1 MIYGYV
7 AIKNRIKC
15 DIDTD
20 YQEEAEAE
28 VKKVRL
34 FLDEKERDES
44 ARINYQNSG
53 FMLDSEKFV
62 SKSDQGKLKIIPIK
76 EYYHM
81 LKEIKSLKEELHKLK
96 NNE

>member
-1 MIYGYV
+1 M
-7 AIKNRIKC
+7 
-15 DIDTD
+15 
-20 YQEEAEAE
+20 
-28 VKKVRL
+28 

-62 SKSDQGKLKIIPIK
+62 TKSEQGKLKIIPIK